1 MEPTKAIRSLL
12 QLLLIVYVNSFTKL
26 LLKRS
31 KEIRISWWDQK
42 KIGVVVKVV
51 DHTKSSPFCH
61 PFGHLNFFFIHL
73 ITSNLP
79 SKTLFLVCVCVC
91 FLNAK
96 GISWINLAKYFCCCY
111 FLKIICEISRYWFGN
126 CELF

>member
-79 SKTLFLVCVCVC
+79 SKTLFLVCVCVYIYVYVYIYIYMYMYVC
-91 FLNAK
+91 ILMLRVYL
-96 GISWINLAKYFCCCY
+96 G
-111 FLKIICEISRYWFGN
+111 
-126 CELF
+126 